1 MDTSIKATAAA
12 LARPLTLPPPA
23 PPPTDEDNLFGQTAD
38 FPGIGSQA
46 ASAFEPHPPPEAAVA
61 GAAAAPAAASTTEA
75 GPADGGGGRHLVL
88 AVDDSD
94 ASERAAM
101 WAVANLYRPGDIC
114 HLMHIIPAMPYRWGA
129 SPYRWAR
136 SASRQGGIEAQLQ
149 GRVVRA

>member
-1 MDTSIKATAAA
+1 MDTSIRATTAA
-12 LARPLTLPPPA
+12 LTRPSTQQIHPLSHP
-23 PPPTDEDNLFGQTAD
+23 DEENLFGQTAD

-46 ASAFEPHPPPEAAVA
+46 ASAFEPHPPPEAAAA

-136 SASRQGGIEAQLQ
+136 SASRQGGI
-149 GRVVRA
+149 